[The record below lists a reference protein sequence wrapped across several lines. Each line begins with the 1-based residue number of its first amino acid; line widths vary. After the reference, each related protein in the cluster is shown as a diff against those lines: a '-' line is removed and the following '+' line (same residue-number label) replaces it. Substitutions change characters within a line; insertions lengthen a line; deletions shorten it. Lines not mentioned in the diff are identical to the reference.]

1 MKLFSPEHGLDTTG
15 ADGHAMTNSMD
26 VLTRLPVVSL
36 YGDKLAP
43 SRSDLDDIDLVLFD
57 IPDIG
62 SRFYTYLW
70 TMSHVLEACA
80 ALDVPLVI
88 ADRPNPLSGNLALAA
103 GPLPQ
108 DQALM
113 GWGADNPEPA
123 PGRYDFAALDSRVA
137 LIRRTGG
144 IPVITLCCA
153 PDWMKGGTPGRTDWS
168 RLESAPD
175 PAHYADFAALAA
187 IVARRYPDV
196 RHFVVWNEF
205 KGFWDDRA
213 GRWDY
218 EGYTRL
224 YNLVYRAVKAAD
236 PRAEVGGPY
245 LVMDSHAPG
254 DRENASA
261 VAGPWGSLDQRTLD
275 ALDYWLRHKAGADFL
290 VVDGSSAARDGGLY
304 PDTFAATEKFAAL
317 GRWLRRHAGLP
328 LWWAEWYVEPPGAR
342 WPQAE
347 LTAVQAVAMMQLALG
362 GASAAFYWN
371 PETPGGACSGCLW
384 SGTRDA
390 ASGGSELPMLGLLRR
405 FAAAFPPGTAFR
417 DVAVDDARVR
427 VLADDTTVL
436 AVNTTDAPVRT
447 RLDGTELSL
456 GPYEVSWAQR

>member
-1 MKLFSPEHGLDTTG
+1 M
-15 ADGHAMTNSMD
+15 
-26 VLTRLPVVSL
+26 
-36 YGDKLAP
+36 
-43 SRSDLDDIDLVLFD
+43 
-57 IPDIG
+57 
-62 SRFYTYLW
+62 
-70 TMSHVLEACA
+70 
-80 ALDVPLVI
+80 
-88 ADRPNPLSGNLALAA
+88 
-103 GPLPQ
+103 
-108 DQALM
+108 
-113 GWGADNPEPA
+113 
-123 PGRYDFAALDSRVA
+123 
-137 LIRRTGG
+137 
-144 IPVITLCCA
+144 
-153 PDWMKGGTPGRTDWS
+153 
-168 RLESAPD
+168 
-175 PAHYADFAALAA
+175 
-187 IVARRYPDV
+187 
-196 RHFVVWNEF
+196 
-205 KGFWDDRA
+205 
-213 GRWDY
+213 
-218 EGYTRL
+218 
-224 YNLVYRAVKAAD
+224 KAAD